1 MRVLYVVQRY
11 GDRIV
16 GGSEAACRAFAEQL
30 VRHGH
35 SVEVLTSCAHNYTD
49 WADEYTP
56 GVEWINGV
64 VVNRLPVVRE
74 RDDRTFGRVHAHM
87 MGDPPSVPYSE
98 QLRWA
103 RLMGP
108 ELKGSRAWLSTNCTR
123 FDVAVFM
130 TYLYATATSGLP
142 VVAGRI
148 PTVLQPT
155 AHDEPPA
162 YVPLYQ
168 TLFRLPDSF
177 MFFTHEEREVVRRIY
192 GFEPVGEVTGIGIE
206 QKSVSG
212 DPARFRA
219 AFGLGDHPYLLYV
232 GRLDP
237 SKGVGELLRFF
248 RAYKTRNRSDLRL
261 VFVGDGDVPM
271 PDDADVVKTGFVDEQ
286 VKHDALAGS
295 LALVQPS
302 YFESFS
308 IVLCESWVQG
318 RPALV
323 QAGCSVLDGQA
334 RRSGGAIPYGGFA
347 EFEAAVGMLLEQ
359 PGLADELGARGREYV
374 ATNYTWGTVTGLV
387 EGVLDS
393 ARSRFTDRRFVSV
406 RGRGINIANP

>member
-1 MRVLYVVQRY
+1 MRILYVVQRY
-11 GDRIV
+11 GERIV
-16 GGSEAACRAFAEQL
+16 GGSEAACRAFAEEL

-49 WADEYTP
+49 WADEYSP
-56 GVEWINGV
+56 GVEEVNGV
-64 VVNRLPVVRE
+64 IVNRLPVVRE
-74 RDDRTFGRVHAHM
+74 RNDSTFGRIHAHM
-87 MGDPPSVPYSE
+87 MGDPLSVPYSE

-108 ELKGSRAWLSTNCTR
+108 ELRGLRSWLSTNSAR

-142 VVAGRI
+142 VTAGRV

-168 TLFRLPDSF
+168 TLFRLPDAF
-177 MFFTHEEREVVRRIY
+177 MFFTQEEKEAVRRIY
-192 GFEPVGEVTGIGIE
+192 GFDPVGEVTGIGIP
-206 QKSVSG
+206 QPSVLG
-212 DPARFRA
+212 NPARFRS
-219 AFGLGDHPYLLYV
+219 AFHLGDHPYLLYV

-248 RAYKTRNRSDLRL
+248 RAYKERNRSDLRL
-261 VFVGDGDVPM
+261 VFVGDGDVEM
-271 PDDADVVKTGFVDEQ
+271 PDDADIVKTGFVDEQ
-286 VKHDALAGS
+286 VKHDALAGA

-323 QAGCSVLDGQA
+323 QGGCEVLNGQA
-334 RRSGGAIPYGGFA
+334 LRSGGAIPFRGFA
-347 EFEAAVGMLLEQ
+347 EFETATTMLLEH
-359 PGLADELGARGREYV
+359 PALSHEMGARGRAFV
-374 ATNYTWGTVTGLV
+374 ADNYTWETVTGRV
-387 EGVLDS
+387 EQVLET
-393 ARSRFTDRRFVSV
+393 ARSRFAARRLASA
-406 RGRGINIANP
+406 RG